1 MTEQMDAHPFVHWG
15 QNETHVFLSIR
26 LSDSEASDQI
36 STSWGQQHLCC
47 FPVFNLTFPTGDV
60 RVKIDDELLD
70 FEGLGT
76 GAHGRRIYKFSLA
89 YYLPVIAKESH
100 FTVTGRAVLVKL
112 RKEYRETWP
121 RLTVQADRA
130 AWICLD
136 FDLYQFDASDLDTDD
151 NDENGETETKRRKN
165 EQETKGED
173 VVKSDQVKIKVIRP
187 SKEERDRHNAEMKE
201 LEEEETWEA
210 FLKVL
215 RHPLTIYLL
224 LFNLFQFAGFLCVWG
239 KLVLHW
245 LQPDST
251 DHTDWFEFVLP
262 RLALIQ
268 LVQFLEP
275 LHAVLGW
282 VRTSPSTSFAQ
293 VLGRAFGL
301 FFVVLPHSEFH
312 SSTTVFWLF
321 FAWSSI
327 EIFRYPHYTLSLLGF
342 RSGLLTYLRYT
353 LWIPFYPLGFMCEGS
368 LCVKALPLVSKS
380 RRFCIDMPNA
390 FNMSLEFP
398 LLLHVWLLAMPTA
411 FYVLMRHMYVQRRR
425 VIGPRPRIGSD
436 QMGFFSFIPILR
448 SMIYGKKTALDGTSS
463 RPFSKSRHVLP
474 ASEVGSPLS
483 KLQ

>member
-15 QNETHVFLSIR
+15 QNETH
-26 LSDSEASDQI
+26 
-36 STSWGQQHLCC
+36 
-47 FPVFNLTFPTGDV
+47 DV

-293 VLGRAFGL
+293 FPLTCYIPPNRAGTRSCIRTVFRCSAAFGVPL
-301 FFVVLPHSEFH
+301 EYNRLLA
-312 SSTTVFWLF
+312 VF
-321 FAWSSI
+321 
-327 EIFRYPHYTLSLLGF
+327 
-342 RSGLLTYLRYT
+342 
-353 LWIPFYPLGFMCEGS
+353 C
-368 LCVKALPLVSKS
+368 
-380 RRFCIDMPNA
+380 
-390 FNMSLEFP
+390 LEFDRDLSVRRIATQP
-398 LLLHVWLLAMPTA
+398 LSPCPLFYYFRADLLLRLS
-411 FYVLMRHMYVQRRR
+411 QR
-425 VIGPRPRIGSD
+425 SY
-436 QMGFFSFIPILR
+436 QL
-448 SMIYGKKTALDGTSS
+448 
-463 RPFSKSRHVLP
+463 
-474 ASEVGSPLS
+474 
-483 KLQ
+483 